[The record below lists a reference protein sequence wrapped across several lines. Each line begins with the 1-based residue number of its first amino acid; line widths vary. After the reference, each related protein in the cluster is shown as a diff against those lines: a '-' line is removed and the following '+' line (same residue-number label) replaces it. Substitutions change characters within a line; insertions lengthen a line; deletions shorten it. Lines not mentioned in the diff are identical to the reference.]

1 MLPAGCEIIA
11 VNPHGKGS
19 WSAGY
24 KVEIESDGEEL
35 EYFLKV
41 LLILQDNPTR
51 SIAADNDR
59 R

>member
-1 MLPAGCEIIA
+1 MLPASCEVIA

-24 KVEIESDGEEL
+24 KVEIESHGNEL

-41 LLILQDNPTR
+41 LIILKLYSHT
-51 SIAADNDR
+51 IHCC
-59 R
+59 